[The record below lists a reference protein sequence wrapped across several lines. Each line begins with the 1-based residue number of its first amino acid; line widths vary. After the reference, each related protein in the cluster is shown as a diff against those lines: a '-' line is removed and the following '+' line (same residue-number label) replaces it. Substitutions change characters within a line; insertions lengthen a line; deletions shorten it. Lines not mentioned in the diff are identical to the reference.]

1 MLFLLF
7 RAMKILLST
16 KKATA
21 QTVASDNIMPY
32 VICRFHEGISI
43 CRFHELSHIP
53 FSLLSQVPDLLFW
66 FYVYLLGF
74 DLYCNLTH
82 HLALY
87 QVSVRNLERIA
98 TPLPSPKASRLTAC
112 GSLRL
117 AVTTYDWTFTS

>member
-1 MLFLLF
+1 MGSADFLWLALF
-7 RAMKILLST
+7 RTMVLYLFESVEDSSST
-16 KKATA
+16 RPHG
-21 QTVASDNIMPY
+21 V
-32 VICRFHEGISI
+32 
-43 CRFHELSHIP
+43 SHIP

-74 DLYCNLTH
+74 DLYGNLTH